1 MQEPSAEYEFFVLPT
16 YSYFGDYQILF
27 DLKSQI
33 SYKAGDNI
41 VLIVMCLNKNKFLE
55 LMDDYPEARKF
66 YFDRAWNR
74 RVEFRR
80 MQLRFRKRIE
90 SIDMDKIR
98 HMASE
103 PSLKSDDSSNVSDN
117 SDIINSDDGNV
128 GAKIRDLVDKNIKGK
143 ISKFYFFNQECI
155 EELKYEDY
163 CQDQLEEISDDE
175 KLIDIA
181 A

>member
-1 MQEPSAEYEFFVLPT
+1 
-16 YSYFGDYQILF
+16 
-27 DLKSQI
+27 
-33 SYKAGDNI
+33 
-41 VLIVMCLNKNKFLE
+41 
-55 LMDDYPEARKF
+55 MDDYPEARKF

-143 ISKFYFFNQECI
+143 ISKFYFFN
-155 EELKYEDY
+155 
-163 CQDQLEEISDDE
+163 
-175 KLIDIA
+175 
-181 A
+181 